1 MDGIEYGYKEFRFL
15 HAKCYAART
24 CDNVLESTI
33 AGVGKKEGVTALKD
47 DINNLND
54 FLIIADAGG
63 QMLTYH
69 NSPIKHRTDFAK
81 PSVSAS
87 WVVMTPRRYE
97 VNGKLPDFEE
107 TRMG

>member
-1 MDGIEYGYKEFRFL
+1 MIEFRQKGDFKRL
-15 HAKCYAART
+15 TKYLERAKESVHMGMLDKYA
-24 CDNVLESTI
+24 
-33 AGVGKKEGVTALKD
+33 KEGVAALKD